1 MKAMKSVVAFV
12 HLIIVLFALGSGA
25 LVAFRVAA
33 AGNPRDAKR
42 ICICARAE
50 EEHSKSYVYL
60 CLFENELGF
69 LSANRME
76 APRDAPVLGHKSVS
90 FMRDGAYI
98 RTHVVEY
105 GQDVPK
111 LLAERNGWYLT
122 ADYST
127 ESPTVVLTKEPTKH
141 SEWDFVD
148 VKDPDLTDDEAF
160 AAQIKNRNVS
170 AKAVWLD
177 MQRKGIVYQGG
188 KVVCRP
194 ALSSDQKRSFVIR
207 DADAG
212 K

>member
-1 MKAMKSVVAFV
+1 
-12 HLIIVLFALGSGA
+12 
-25 LVAFRVAA
+25 
-33 AGNPRDAKR
+33 
-42 ICICARAE
+42 
-50 EEHSKSYVYL
+50 
-60 CLFENELGF
+60 
-69 LSANRME
+69 
-76 APRDAPVLGHKSVS
+76 VLGHKSVS
-90 FMRDGAYI
+90 FKRDGAYI

-127 ESPTVVLTKEPTKH
+127 ESPTVVLTRVPAKH

-188 KVVCRP
+188 KEVCRP
-194 ALSSDQKRSFVIR
+194 ALSSDRQRSFVIR